1 MRMNLRSALK
11 AMVESLGLKPAVER
25 GFLESGLVG
34 ERLQFLFRSRPGP
47 SQAILLAGSGRS
59 GTTWLADLICSV
71 PGTQQVFE
79 PLRELARWL
88 PAGAPPYP
96 KSSYLRPEGHYPY
109 WYTVLQCVLTGQSR
123 TYWTD
128 SVRTSFFPKRYLVK
142 EIRANLMLGYI
153 HDHFHPRI
161 VYLSRH
167 PCAIVASRVR
177 LGWRVN
183 LDDLLSQEELIEDHL
198 ARWVGRIERAKTNPV
213 MSHAIWCAVESL
225 VATSHLSTRR
235 HCHAYYEHLLASPEA
250 SLREVVSWLG
260 LDPRSIPAG
269 KIGQDSHTTWREG
282 YSNNRQDAEQRLSS
296 WKGQLSKKDQR
307 EILDWHYRL
316 DVMSYT
322 DEVLPVTS

>member
-1 MRMNLRSALK
+1 MNLRSALK

-109 WYTVLQCVLTGQSR
+109 WYAVLQRVLTGQSR

-128 SVRTSFFPKRYLVK
+128 SVRTSFFPKRYLIK
-142 EIRANLMLGYI
+142 ETRASLMLGYL
-153 HDHFHPRI
+153 HDHFHPHI
-161 VYLSRH
+161 AYLSRH
-167 PCAIVASRVR
+167 PCAVVASRIG
-177 LGWRVN
+177 LGWQ
-183 LDDLLSQEELIEDHL
+183 LDLNNLLSQEELIEDHL
-198 ARWVGRIERAKTNPV
+198 SPWIAYIERAKTDPV
-213 MSHAIWCAVESL
+213 ATHAIWLAVESR
-225 VATSHLSTRR
+225 VALHHLSTRP
-235 HCHAYYEHLLASPEA
+235 HCHAYYEHLLVEPEA
-250 SLREVVSWLG
+250 TL
-260 LDPRSIPAG
+260 RSIFSRLHLGMARIPEG
-269 KIGQDSHTTWREG
+269 RIKRNSRTTWRERIAKDPSEKE
-282 YSNNRQDAEQRLSS
+282 YALSNWKRRLSRE
-296 WKGQLSKKDQR
+296 DQR
-307 EILDWHYRL
+307 EVLDWAYRL
-316 DVMSYT
+316 GVTCYS
-322 DEVLPVTS
+322 DESLPVSS